1 MLQNKY
7 TFTQSSAEL
16 EIVGLPDYSKS
27 DSEKKISII
36 SKWKLSIINQPDIE
50 GNLEHLK
57 LILQSFYK
65 YSSLIILG
73 KEEKLESK
81 LIDINLDEDGL
92 HNLLLKSTKPQVEPL
107 KLKLGNAE
115 FTDVLNCFDQLK
127 QSENISFNFQTISPV
142 YKKQVFNLRNKNKIK
157 NILYPPL
164 LAFLSIS
171 LITTS
176 LLYLYESNQKRNEN
190 ITLEVIIQ
198 TSKQSFHV
206 IRIK

>member
-36 SKWKLSIINQPDIE
+36 SKWKLSIIDQPDIE
-50 GNLEHLK
+50 GGLDHLK

-127 QSENISFNFQTISPV
+127 QSENISFNFQTISSS
-142 YKKQVFNLRNKNKIK
+142 YKKQGFNLRNKNNLK
-157 NILYPPL
+157 NVLYPPL

-171 LITTS
+171 LITSS
-176 LLYLYESNQKRNEN
+176 LLYLYESNQKRNED
-190 ITLEVIIQ
+190 ITLK
-198 TSKQSFHV
+198 SKL
-206 IRIK
+206 

>member
-36 SKWKLSIINQPDIE
+36 SKWKLSIIDQPDIE
-50 GNLEHLK
+50 GGLDHLK

-142 YKKQVFNLRNKNKIK
+142 YKKQGFNLRNKNKIK

-171 LITTS
+171 LITSS
-176 LLYLYESNQKRNEN
+176 LFYLYENNQKRNED
-190 ITLEVIIQ
+190 ITFKSNLYN
-198 TSKQSFHV
+198 
-206 IRIK
+206 

>member
-36 SKWKLSIINQPDIE
+36 SKWKLSIIDQPDIE
-50 GNLEHLK
+50 GGLDHLK

-127 QSENISFNFQTISPV
+127 QSDSISINFQTISPV
-142 YKKQVFNLRNKNKIK
+142 YKKQGFNLRNKNNLK

-171 LITTS
+171 LITSS
-176 LLYLYESNQKRNEN
+176 LLYLYESNQKRNED
-190 ITLEVIIQ
+190 ITLN
-198 TSKQSFHV
+198 SNL
-206 IRIK
+206 

>member
-36 SKWKLSIINQPDIE
+36 SKWKLSIIDQPDIE
-50 GNLEHLK
+50 GGLDHLK

-92 HNLLLKSTKPQVEPL
+92 HNLLLKSTKPQVQPL

-115 FTDVLNCFDQLK
+115 FTDVLNCFDQLN
-127 QSENISFNFQTISPV
+127 QSENISFDFQTISPV
-142 YKKQVFNLRNKNKIK
+142 YKKQGLNLRNNNKIK

-164 LAFLSIS
+164 LAFLSLS
-171 LITTS
+171 LVTSS
-176 LLYLYESNQKRNEN
+176 LLYLYEWNEKRNED
-190 ITLEVIIQ
+190 ITLRSNV
-198 TSKQSFHV
+198 
-206 IRIK
+206 

>member
-16 EIVGLPDYSKS
+16 EIVGLPDYSRS

-36 SKWKLSIINQPDIE
+36 SKWKLSIIDQPDIE
-50 GNLEHLK
+50 GGLDHLK

-142 YKKQVFNLRNKNKIK
+142 YKKQGFNLRNKNKIK
-157 NILYPPL
+157 NMLYPPL

-171 LITTS
+171 LVTSS
-176 LLYLYESNQKRNEN
+176 LLYLYESNQKRNED
-190 ITLEVIIQ
+190 ITFKSNL
-198 TSKQSFHV
+198 
-206 IRIK
+206 

>member
-36 SKWKLSIINQPDIE
+36 SKWKLSIIDQPDIE
-50 GNLEHLK
+50 GGLDHLK

-73 KEEKLESK
+73 KDEKLESK

-127 QSENISFNFQTISPV
+127 QSENISFDFETISPV
-142 YKKQVFNLRNKNKIK
+142 YKKQGFNLRNKNKIK
-157 NILYPPL
+157 NILYPPF
-164 LAFLSIS
+164 LAFLSLS
-171 LITTS
+171 LITST
-176 LLYLYESNQKRNEN
+176 LLYLYEGDQKRNED
-190 ITLEVIIQ
+190 ITYKINL
-198 TSKQSFHV
+198 
-206 IRIK
+206 

>member
-36 SKWKLSIINQPDIE
+36 SKWKLSIIDQPDIE
-50 GNLEHLK
+50 GGLDHLK

-81 LIDINLDEDGL
+81 LIDINLDEDGR

-127 QSENISFNFQTISPV
+127 QSENISFDFQTINPV
-142 YKKQVFNLRNKNKIK
+142 YKKQGFNLRNKNKIK

-171 LITTS
+171 LITSS
-176 LLYLYESNQKRNEN
+176 LLYLYEDNQKRNED
-190 ITLEVIIQ
+190 ITFKSNL
-198 TSKQSFHV
+198 
-206 IRIK
+206 

>member
-7 TFTQSSAEL
+7 KFTQSSAEL

-27 DSEKKISII
+27 ESEKKISII
-36 SKWKLSIINQPDIE
+36 SKWKLSIIDQPDIE
-50 GNLEHLK
+50 GGLDHLK

-73 KEEKLESK
+73 KVEKLESK

-92 HNLLLKSTKPQVEPL
+92 HNLLLKSTKPQVKPL

-115 FTDVLNCFDQLK
+115 FTDVLNCFDQLN
-127 QSENISFNFQTISPV
+127 QSENISFDFQTISPV
-142 YKKQVFNLRNKNKIK
+142 YKKQGLNLRNNNKIK

-164 LAFLSIS
+164 LAFLSLS
-171 LITTS
+171 LVTSS
-176 LLYLYESNQKRNEN
+176 LLYLYEWNEKRNED
-190 ITLEVIIQ
+190 ITLRSNV
-198 TSKQSFHV
+198 
-206 IRIK
+206 

>member
-36 SKWKLSIINQPDIE
+36 SKWKLSIIDQPEIE
-50 GNLEHLK
+50 GGLDHLK

-92 HNLLLKSTKPQVEPL
+92 HNLLLKSTKPHVEPL

-127 QSENISFNFQTISPV
+127 QSENISFNFQTISSS
-142 YKKQVFNLRNKNKIK
+142 YRKQGFNLRNKNKLK

-171 LITTS
+171 LITSS
-176 LLYLYESNQKRNEN
+176 LLYLYESNQKRNED
-190 ITLEVIIQ
+190 ITLK
-198 TSKQSFHV
+198 SKL
-206 IRIK
+206 

>member
-27 DSEKKISII
+27 ESEKKISII
-36 SKWKLSIINQPDIE
+36 SKWKLSIIDQPDIE
-50 GNLEHLK
+50 GGLDHLK

-127 QSENISFNFQTISPV
+127 QSENISFNFQTISSS
-142 YKKQVFNLRNKNKIK
+142 YKKQGFNLRNKSKLK
-157 NILYPPL
+157 NVLYPPL

-171 LITTS
+171 LITSS
-176 LLYLYESNQKRNEN
+176 LLYLYESNLKRNED
-190 ITLEVIIQ
+190 ITFKSNL
-198 TSKQSFHV
+198 
-206 IRIK
+206 

>member
-16 EIVGLPDYSKS
+16 EIIGLPDYSKS

-36 SKWKLSIINQPDIE
+36 SKWKLSIIDQPDIE
-50 GNLEHLK
+50 GGLDHLK

-127 QSENISFNFQTISPV
+127 QSENINFNFQTISPV
-142 YKKQVFNLRNKNKIK
+142 YKKQGFNLRNKNKII

-171 LITTS
+171 LITSS
-176 LLYLYESNQKRNEN
+176 LLYLYENNQKRNED
-190 ITLEVIIQ
+190 ITFE
-198 TSKQSFHV
+198 SNF
-206 IRIK
+206 

>member
-36 SKWKLSIINQPDIE
+36 SKWKLSIIDQPDIE
-50 GNLEHLK
+50 GGLDHLK

-115 FTDVLNCFDQLK
+115 FSDVLNCFDQLK
-127 QSENISFNFQTISPV
+127 QSENITFNFQTISPV
-142 YKKQVFNLRNKNKIK
+142 YKKQGFNLRNKNKII

-171 LITTS
+171 LITSS
-176 LLYLYESNQKRNEN
+176 LLYLYESNQKRNED
-190 ITLEVIIQ
+190 ITFKSNL
-198 TSKQSFHV
+198 
-206 IRIK
+206 

>member
-27 DSEKKISII
+27 DSDKKISII
-36 SKWKLSIINQPDIE
+36 SKWKLSIINQPEIE
-50 GNLEHLK
+50 GGLDHLK

-73 KEEKLESK
+73 KQGKLESK

-92 HNLLLKSTKPQVEPL
+92 HNFLLKSTKPQIQPL

-127 QSENISFNFQTISPV
+127 QSEDISFNFETIIPV
-142 YKKQVFNLRNKNKIK
+142 YKKQGFNLRNNNKIK
-157 NILYPPL
+157 NFLYPPL

-171 LITTS
+171 LITLS
-176 LLYLYESNQKRNEN
+176 LFYVYESNQKRNED
-190 ITLEVIIQ
+190 I
-198 TSKQSFHV
+198 SFKS
-206 IRIK
+206 RL

>member
-7 TFTQSSAEL
+7 TFTQSTAEL

-36 SKWKLSIINQPDIE
+36 SKWKLSIIDQPDIE
-50 GNLEHLK
+50 GGLEHLK

-81 LIDINLDEDGL
+81 LIDINLDKDGL

-127 QSENISFNFQTISPV
+127 QSENINFNFQTISPV
-142 YKKQVFNLRNKNKIK
+142 YKKQGFNLRNKNKIK
-157 NILYPPL
+157 NLLYPPL

-171 LITTS
+171 LITSS
-176 LLYLYESNQKRNEN
+176 LLYLYESNQKRNED
-190 ITLEVIIQ
+190 ITYRSNL
-198 TSKQSFHV
+198 
-206 IRIK
+206 

>member
-50 GNLEHLK
+50 GGLDHLK

-142 YKKQVFNLRNKNKIK
+142 YKKQGFNLRNKNKIK

-171 LITTS
+171 LITSS
-176 LLYLYESNQKRNEN
+176 LLYLYESNQKRNED
-190 ITLEVIIQ
+190 ITFK
-198 TSKQSFHV
+198 SKLLN
-206 IRIK
+206 

>member
-36 SKWKLSIINQPDIE
+36 SKWKLSIIDQPDIE
-50 GNLEHLK
+50 GGLDHLK

-92 HNLLLKSTKPQVEPL
+92 HNLLLKSTKPQVQPL

-115 FTDVLNCFDQLK
+115 FTDVLNCFDQLN
-127 QSENISFNFQTISPV
+127 QSENISFDFQTISPV
-142 YKKQVFNLRNKNKIK
+142 YKKQGLNLRNNNKIK

-164 LAFLSIS
+164 LAFLSLS
-171 LITTS
+171 LITSS
-176 LLYLYESNQKRNEN
+176 LLYLYEWNEKRNED
-190 ITLEVIIQ
+190 ITLRSNV
-198 TSKQSFHV
+198 
-206 IRIK
+206 

>member
-7 TFTQSSAEL
+7 KFTQSSAEL

-36 SKWKLSIINQPDIE
+36 SKWKLSIIDQPDIE
-50 GNLEHLK
+50 GGLDHLK

-142 YKKQVFNLRNKNKIK
+142 YKKQGLNLRNNNKIK

-164 LAFLSIS
+164 LAFLSLS
-171 LITTS
+171 LVTSS
-176 LLYLYESNQKRNEN
+176 LLYLYEWNEKRNED
-190 ITLEVIIQ
+190 ITLRSNV
-198 TSKQSFHV
+198 
-206 IRIK
+206 

>member
-36 SKWKLSIINQPDIE
+36 SKWKLSIIDQPDIE
-50 GNLEHLK
+50 GGLDHLK

-127 QSENISFNFQTISPV
+127 QSDSISINFQTISPV
-142 YKKQVFNLRNKNKIK
+142 NKKQGLNLRNKNKIK

-164 LAFLSIS
+164 LAFVSIS
-171 LITTS
+171 LITLS
-176 LLYLYESNQKRNEN
+176 LFYLYESNQKRNED
-190 ITLEVIIQ
+190 ITYK
-198 TSKQSFHV
+198 SKLLN
-206 IRIK
+206 

>member
-36 SKWKLSIINQPDIE
+36 SKWKLSIIDQPDIE
-50 GNLEHLK
+50 GGLDHLK

-142 YKKQVFNLRNKNKIK
+142 YKKQSFNLRNKNKIK

-171 LITTS
+171 LITSS
-176 LLYLYESNQKRNEN
+176 LFYLYENNQKRNED
-190 ITLEVIIQ
+190 ITFKSNL
-198 TSKQSFHV
+198 
-206 IRIK
+206 

>member
-36 SKWKLSIINQPDIE
+36 SKWKLSIIDQPDIE
-50 GNLEHLK
+50 GGLDHLK

-92 HNLLLKSTKPQVEPL
+92 HNLLLKSTKPQVKPL

-115 FTDVLNCFDQLK
+115 FTDVLNCFDQLN
-127 QSENISFNFQTISPV
+127 QSENISFNFQTISPI
-142 YKKQVFNLRNKNKIK
+142 YKKQGFNLRNKNKIK
-157 NILYPPL
+157 NIVYPPL

-171 LITTS
+171 LITSS
-176 LLYLYESNQKRNEN
+176 LLYLYESNQKRNED
-190 ITLEVIIQ
+190 ITFK
-198 TSKQSFHV
+198 SNF
-206 IRIK
+206 

>member
-16 EIVGLPDYSKS
+16 EIVGLPDYSKNE
-27 DSEKKISII
+27 SEKKISII
-36 SKWKLSIINQPDIE
+36 SKWKLSIIDQPDIE
-50 GNLEHLK
+50 GGLDHLK

-81 LIDINLDEDGL
+81 LIDINLDEDGR

-142 YKKQVFNLRNKNKIK
+142 YKKQGFNLRNKNKIK

-171 LITTS
+171 LITSS
-176 LLYLYESNQKRNEN
+176 LLYLYEDNQKRNED
-190 ITLEVIIQ
+190 ITFKSNL
-198 TSKQSFHV
+198 
-206 IRIK
+206 

>member
-36 SKWKLSIINQPDIE
+36 SKWKLSIIDQPDIE
-50 GNLEHLK
+50 GGLDHLK

-92 HNLLLKSTKPQVEPL
+92 HNLLLKSTKPQVKPL

-142 YKKQVFNLRNKNKIK
+142 YKKQGFNLRNKNKIK
-157 NILYPPL
+157 NMLYPPL

-171 LITTS
+171 LVTSS
-176 LLYLYESNQKRNEN
+176 LLYLYESNQKRNED
-190 ITLEVIIQ
+190 ITLK
-198 TSKQSFHV
+198 SKL
-206 IRIK
+206 